1 MPNDEQLQKD
11 LIDLFK
17 KAGKG
22 HHQAYIE
29 TDGYDP
35 DWPIWYA
42 RFLQGPLTKL
52 MEVDFTV
59 PQIEELLI
67 QVDQE
72 MKEVDPEGY
81 WPAYYAKFFMDRFL

>member
-1 MPNDEQLQKD
+1 MTNDEQLQQD

-17 KAGKG
+17 EAGKG

-42 RFLQGPLTKL
+42 RFLLAPLSDL
-52 MEVDFTV
+52 LGADLDV
-59 PQIEELLI
+59 PQLTDQLI

-72 MKEVDPEGY
+72 MKEEDPEGF
-81 WPAYYAKFFMDRFL
+81 WPAYYAKFFMDRYP

>member
-1 MPNDEQLQKD
+1 
-11 LIDLFK
+11 
-17 KAGKG
+17 
-22 HHQAYIE
+22 
-29 TDGYDP
+29 
-35 DWPIWYA
+35 
-42 RFLQGPLTKL
+42 

-67 QVDQE
+67 EVDQE